1 MKPINKDELY
11 EHLSGFLKAKGIE
24 MKEGSYTQRLQKG
37 CNLLADAVNLG
48 QKGLQKAKSEIDR
61 KLDQMRQVI
70 HEKTAPKTPSPA
82 AGRGNP
88 PPTQQTVAPKPHKP
102 PGPRKAKPPTN
113 RADLAEM
120 DPLRGLS
127 CHGPRCDPPPENPAL

>member
-82 AGRGNP
+82 AGRENR
-88 PPTQQTVAPKPHKP
+88 PPTQRTVAAKAGKPAAR
-102 PGPRKAKPPTN
+102 RKAKSPKK
-113 RADLAEM
+113 RA
-120 DPLRGLS
+120 
-127 CHGPRCDPPPENPAL
+127 